1 MAKSNSGK
9 QNKQRKPFDFILT
22 ATVLVMLALGI
33 VMVLSASA
41 PSALAEGKD
50 SYKYVRTQG
59 LAAFGGIIL
68 MYIISKIDYRIYKK
82 FDKIGYGISFLLLLA
97 VLVPGFGLESRW
109 CNEMD
114 IYKRNRYKFST
125 I

>member
-9 QNKQRKPFDFILT
+9 QNRQRKPFDFILT
-22 ATVLVMLALGI
+22 VTVLVMLALGI

-59 LAAFGGIIL
+59 LAAFGGVIL

-82 FDKIGYGISFLLLLA
+82 FDKIGYAVSFLLLLA
-97 VLVPGFGLESRW
+97 VLIPGFGMSSRR
-109 CNEMD
+109 CNKMD
-114 IYKRNRYKFST
+114 IHKGNRYKFPT

>member
-1 MAKSNSGK
+1 MAKSNSIK
-9 QNKQRKPFDFILT
+9 QNNHRKPFDFILVI
-22 ATVLVMLALGI
+22 TVLVMLALGI

-41 PSALAEGKD
+41 PSALAEGGS

-59 LAAFGGIIL
+59 LAAFGGVIL

-97 VLVPGFGLESRW
+97 VLIPGFGLESRR
-109 CNEMD
+109 CNKMD
-114 IYKRNRYKFST
+114 IHKRNWN
-125 I
+125 